1 MRSWRQH
8 SGWESG
14 GAEATLVSPEAE
26 GGPASAGAPSLV
38 VEVRGLASRVG
49 DGIAREAFRE
59 AAPGGREAFL
69 EVSHEAAPFVEE
81 APFVGAAPHA
91 GAPRVEVLP
100 AEAPRAGAPHAVGAL
115 RDVEVPRGIVA
126 VPLFAESRVV
136 ADLATRIEVS
146 LSWGSPVEGEAEGAA
161 GCYGAAGRGSG
172 AALRLGAPCCSMGR
186 IDRNPL
192 LVAESLALAPMPF
205 LSGSALAPR
214 LPHRRPPGGEPIPQ
228 VRSR

>member
-1 MRSWRQH
+1 MRSWHRR

-38 VEVRGLASRVG
+38 VEVRGSASRVG
-49 DGIAREAFRE
+49 DEIAREAFQE

-69 EVSHEAAPFVEE
+69 EASHEAAPFVGE

-91 GAPRVEVLP
+91 GAP
-100 AEAPRAGAPHAVGAL
+100 HAVEAL

-126 VPLFAESRVV
+126 VPRFAESRVV
-136 ADLATRIEVS
+136 ADLATRIGVS
-146 LSWGSPVEGEAEGAA
+146 PSWGSPVEGEAEGAG

-172 AALRLGAPCCSMGR
+172 AVLRLGVPCCSMGR
-186 IDRNPL
+186 TDRNRL
-192 LVAESLALAPMPF
+192 LVVESLALAPMPF
-205 LSGSALAPR
+205 LSGSVLAPR
-214 LPHRRPPGGEPIPQ
+214 LPHRRPPRGEPIPQ